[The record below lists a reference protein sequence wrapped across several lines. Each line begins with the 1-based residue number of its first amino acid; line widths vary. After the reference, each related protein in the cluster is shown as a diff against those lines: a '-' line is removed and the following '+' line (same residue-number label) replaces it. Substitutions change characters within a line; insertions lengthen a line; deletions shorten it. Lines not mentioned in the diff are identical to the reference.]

1 MKNVLA
7 FDVYGT
13 LIDPMG
19 VVAALQDLVG
29 DDAAHFAALWRS
41 KQLEYLFRRGLGR
54 KYAPFSVCTRQA
66 LEHTCLVTG
75 RSFGNADQAAL
86 LAAWLEL
93 PAYDDV
99 DESLLELKAAGF
111 QSYAFSNG
119 EPDDL
124 AALLANAGI
133 ADYLHGVISVHEVQ
147 SFKPDP
153 SVYAFFLENTGA
165 MLGHTWLVS
174 GNPFDV
180 IGAMEV
186 GWKTAWVQRDPG
198 LVFDPWDIM
207 PTVTVSGLAELKAAL
222 S

>member
-1 MKNVLA
+1 MKNILA

-13 LIDPMG
+13 LIDPLG
-19 VVAALQDLVG
+19 VVSALQNLVG
-29 DDAAHFAALWRS
+29 DDA
-41 KQLEYLFRRGLGR
+41 G
-54 KYAPFSVCTRQA
+54 
-66 LEHTCLVTG
+66 
-75 RSFGNADQAAL
+75 
-86 LAAWLEL
+86 
-93 PAYDDV
+93 
-99 DESLLELKAAGF
+99 ESLIELRAAGF
-111 QSYAFSNG
+111 QNYAFSNG

-124 AALLANAGI
+124 ATLLANAGI
-133 ADYLHGVISVHEVQ
+133 AECLHGIISVHEVQ

-198 LVFDPWDIM
+198 LVFDPWDIT
-207 PTVTVSGLAELKAAL
+207 PTLTVAGLEELRAAL